1 MSAHQLRRAADL
13 ERLRALE
20 KASRGRL
27 KLLAADAVPGRPI
40 RLEMRCRTAADARYP
55 VRAVV
60 GVSLRID
67 LPARYPFERPVV
79 TIESPIFHPNVFANG
94 LVCQGE
100 RWLPAEGLDLLVK
113 RMIRL
118 ASFDPAHVNPASP
131 ANRAAASWYLAQVA
145 RTPEAFPT
153 DRVEWDTDRVIRPCP
168 ACGKSL
174 RLPAGRRGRVN
185 CPSCSNNVEV
195 QT

>member
-13 ERLRALE
+13 ESLRALVA
-20 KASRGRL
+20 ASRGRL
-27 KLLAADAVPGRPI
+27 KLLAADPRPGRPI
-40 RLEMRCRTAADARYP
+40 KLEMRARTAADARYP
-55 VRAVV
+55 ERATTIVV
-60 GVSLRID
+60 FHID

-79 TIESPIFHPNVFANG
+79 KIESPIFHPNVFPNG

-118 ASFDPAHVNPASP
+118 AVFDVAHVNPASA
-131 ANRAAASWYLAQVA
+131 ANRAAASWYLAQIA

-153 DRVEWDTDRVIRPCP
+153 DRVEWESERVVRPCP
-168 ACGKSL
+168 ACGKPL
-174 RLPAGRRGRVN
+174 RLPAGRRGQVH
-185 CPSCSNNVEV
+185 CPACRREVEI